1 MIGRLSIAML
11 ALAASLAVAARAPAI
26 AEDQVTIRVFDWQS
40 GGPDYWKKT
49 DDLFMQKYPHITV
62 KHEFVPY
69 LTFFDSLGAFVASQD
84 GPDLI
89 QNEPGGNIFDRKDNW
104 VPLNEY
110 FSKDELAQFN
120 GLNALCTDFDCSKEI
135 WGIPHTN
142 QGHLMYYNKEV
153 FKAAG
158 LDPEKPPQTYKELG
172 ADCDKIKAAGKEC
185 IVLGA
190 KDWAF
195 LWTWLEL
202 SVQTCTPADMKA
214 LQTGAQKWTGGCHL
228 AALKIFDDMIKRGW
242 FNKGAAGT
250 SVTPDMQDFFA
261 GNKAGFV
268 MTIMSDFMNWK
279 WWGEKMGYDKF
290 GVLKF
295 PVIAAGDV
303 AGVTPGPYAG
313 KFNPYGGIA
322 FNLTTW
328 SKHRK
333 EAVEYIKFI
342 TGPESQTRYLVEAGA
357 MPANKNI
364 DKTVI
369 AKIGSPQLVQTLAWI
384 NAGGNFPGSTHLY
397 LYAAE
402 WDQLE
407 RGAQLLLSGS
417 GTVEDMA
424 AALQAVHDA
433 QAAKQ

>member
-1 MIGRLSIAML
+1 
-11 ALAASLAVAARAPAI
+11 
-26 AEDQVTIRVFDWQS
+26 
-40 GGPDYWKKT
+40 
-49 DDLFMQKYPHITV
+49 
-62 KHEFVPY
+62 
-69 LTFFDSLGAFVASQD
+69 
-84 GPDLI
+84 
-89 QNEPGGNIFDRKDNW
+89 
-104 VPLNEY
+104 
-110 FSKDELAQFN
+110 
-120 GLNALCTDFDCSKEI
+120 
-135 WGIPHTN
+135 
-142 QGHLMYYNKEV
+142 MYYNKEV

-214 LQTGAQKWTGGCHL
+214 LQDRRPEMDRRLPSRGAENLRRHDQARLVQQGRRRHQRHARHAGLLCRQQGRLRHDHHVRLHELEVVGREDGLRQVRRAEIPGDCGRRRRGRNAGPIRRQVQPLRRHRLQPDHL
-228 AALKIFDDMIKRGW
+228 EQAPEGSSR
-242 FNKGAAGT
+242 
-250 SVTPDMQDFFA
+250 VHQ
-261 GNKAGFV
+261 V
-268 MTIMSDFMNWK
+268 H
-279 WWGEKMGYDKF
+279 
-290 GVLKF
+290 
-295 PVIAAGDV
+295 
-303 AGVTPGPYAG
+303 
-313 KFNPYGGIA
+313 
-322 FNLTTW
+322 
-328 SKHRK
+328 HR
-333 EAVEYIKFI
+333 
-342 TGPESQTRYLVEAGA
+342 PEFQTRYLVEAGA

-364 DKTVI
+364 DRPSI